1 MGSQVTQPHL
11 TSEMWGLPAVIG
23 CVSGRK
29 LQCLGMTKKV
39 LPSSGQPLWSQDW
52 PSYKLDLMCRLGG
65 LLCTPHSA
73 YAQVA

>member
-1 MGSQVTQPHL
+1 M
-11 TSEMWGLPAVIG
+11 
-23 CVSGRK
+23 
-29 LQCLGMTKKV
+29 LGDDKKV